1 MQLSL
6 TLMSNSLTTPPPP
19 PAPDKYGRIP
29 FTHPALDGL
38 AGLTQKAKNAVME
51 KSRMAQ
57 LAASYGLGEV
67 LRWKP
72 KKVIIFRCQLG
83 TPKQEK

>member
-6 TLMSNSLTTPPPP
+6 ALMSKSLATPHPPPT
-19 PAPDKYGRIP
+19 PDKYGRVP

-38 AGLTQKAKNAVME
+38 GGLTQKAKTMVME

-57 LAASYGLGEV
+57 LAARYGLGEV

-72 KKVIIFRCQLG
+72 KKVCVIRYGLD
-83 TPKQEK
+83 TP